1 MKKKPNRR
9 LDFLPNVQNKYSIRK
24 FTVGA
29 ASILVGATLIFGAG
43 QEEAKAAESDQTVT
57 NQDNTSSTTDTTEQP
72 STEEKATS
80 ENITTDESS
89 AEEKEVSESAT
100 TDQQST
106 ETKEVSDNT
115 ETSQQ
120 SSQKEK
126 EISES
131 TTTEQPSPEE
141 KAANES
147 TQTDEPSTE
156 EKAANESTQTDEP
169 STEEK
174 AADESTQTDESSA
187 EEKAADESTQT
198 DKSSSEEKA
207 AESTQTDESSAEE
220 KAADESTQTDK
231 SSSEEKAAES
241 TQTDESSSE
250 EKEANDSTETN
261 QPSLDK
267 HETTS
272 DVIEQPEASASI
284 QTISEELNV
293 SSDDTVQALENIGV
307 DTSNASEVE
316 AIAALIQNDYAN
328 NSNETPVATPLNVN
342 SATTRNEETT
352 NTLRPRL
359 FAAMALAADTPTNDN
374 VSNTDNNQIIEADAI
389 KNGYINSPTDATNAA
404 NTLSGRAWV
413 VDNNTGTPS
422 TMSNGLSPVPEG
434 TSVYMQWIDKDGV
447 TSPIYK
453 ASTTNSLGKSEA
465 SQVGP
470 GAYAFDLRTPYVDA
484 NGKEHKYRA
493 VDGQYYR
500 IWIEDY
506 KTQNGNT
513 ATMLR
518 TAGGFL
524 PGSYVNS
531 VTGNN
536 IGQFPLIGTNMQRT
550 GIFMGVEPD
559 GEYMT
564 RPKSEWIHDT
574 QGADRPL
581 STNSIH
587 GRVWLETGTGGDLA
601 NSATGP
607 NYNPLASDRIADGY
621 TVVFSTLTDE
631 GVQAY
636 KNQVESLPEA
646 EQAEATKTLLTDHPE
661 YISATVYGE
670 TNADGYYTLHFPSDT
685 KINNDYIYGYVMNPN
700 GENVLGYSNFISPV
714 FNPAFQAGSSFTPQ
728 TAPVPKPAKG
738 GWYNVNFALVPTADT
753 KIDIVKYNNTTQPA
767 QPGDTVNIDL
777 SGSQLSPLPTHIE
790 WRDSNGNVV
799 QKTDDITS
807 YTDGEQKG
815 TFVVPNT
822 AKAGDVYTV
831 YLVSGGKDVGSDS
844 FVVATQEKS
853 YHPKTNEVTKDY
865 GTPTT
870 EEDVT
875 GAVTIPDYPSE
886 KGTPTITVDDPST
899 LPDGNT
905 PGTVDVPVTVTYPDG
920 TEDHV
925 TVPVTTNEQADN
937 DAYQPTTDE
946 VTKDYGT
953 PTTEEDVT
961 GAVTIPDYPSEKGTP
976 TITVDDPSTLPD
988 GNTPGTVEVPV
999 TVTYPDGTEDHVTV
1013 PVTTNE
1019 QADNDAYQPTTD
1031 EVTKD
1036 YGTPTTEE
1044 DVTGAV
1050 TIPDYPSEKGTP
1062 TITVD
1067 DPSTLPDGNTPGTVD
1082 VPVTVTYP
1090 DGTEDHVTVP
1100 VTTNEQ
1106 ADNDAYQP
1114 TTDEV
1119 TKDYGTP
1126 TTEEDVTVAVTLPD
1140 YPSEKEQ
1147 PVITVDNP
1155 DQLPDGNTPGTT
1167 EVDVTVTYPD
1177 GTKDHVKVPVTVG
1190 EEADNDAYDPNVE
1203 EVNKDYGTPTTE
1215 EDVTGAV
1222 TVPDYPSEKEQPVI
1236 TVDNPDQ
1243 LPDGNTPGTTEVDVT
1258 VTYPDGTKDHV
1269 KVPVTVGEEAD
1280 NDAYDPN
1287 VEEVNKD
1294 YGTPTTEEDVTGA
1307 VTVPDYPS
1315 EKEQPVITVDNPDQL
1330 PDGNTPGTTEVDVTV
1345 TYPDGTKDHVKVPVT
1360 VGEEAD
1366 NDAYDPNVEEVNK
1379 DYGTPTT
1386 EEDVTGAVTV
1396 PDYPSEKE
1404 QPVITVDNPDQLP
1417 DGNTPGTTEVDV
1429 TVTYPDGTKDHVKVP
1444 VTVGEEAD
1452 NDAYDPNVEEVNK
1465 DYGTPTTEEDVTGAV
1480 TVPDYPSEKEQPVIT
1495 VDNPDQLP
1503 DGNTPGTTEVDVTVT
1518 YPDGTKDHV
1527 KVPVTVGEEADN
1539 DAYDPNVEEVNKD
1552 YGTPTTEEDVT
1563 GAVTV
1568 PDYPSEKEQP
1578 VITVDDPNQLPDGN
1592 TPGTTEVDVTVTYPD
1607 GTKDHVKVPVI
1618 VGEETQANTN
1628 DPGYDNV
1635 TVDPGETVKVPQ
1647 TGDNTMPDGTQ
1658 YEIDKSKVPSD
1669 WEVTVDHNTGELTV
1683 KPSEDAV
1690 PGTSIVIPVTVTY
1703 PDGSTEEVSTTIT
1716 VGDVIDIPAPTVN
1729 PVDDNDTE
1737 VTGTD
1742 GTPGNTIVVTFP
1754 DGSTSEGNIDKDG
1767 NWTVDIPDGVDLD
1780 KGDVITVVEKDKD
1793 GKVSTPTKVVVGE
1806 NCDNP
1811 SNGDNS
1817 GDGAGNDSSDG
1828 DNSEDGTGNDS
1839 SDGDNSGD
1847 GAGNDSSDGDNSED
1861 GADKGSSNEDN
1872 SKDEEGNNSLDSN
1885 NSVEGNKDSLTD
1897 NNATTDSNNTASVN
1911 NTDQT
1916 DSNNDVSELNED
1928 NNTSNNTHKQN
1939 NSEAKALP
1947 ETGNNEQNNGT
1958 LLGSLFA
1965 ATGALFL
1972 AGKRRKNRTDKK

>member
-961 GAVTIPDYPSEKGTP
+961 V
-976 TITVDDPSTLPD
+976 
-988 GNTPGTVEVPV
+988 
-999 TVTYPDGTEDHVTV
+999 
-1013 PVTTNE
+1013 
-1019 QADNDAYQPTTD
+1019 
-1031 EVTKD
+1031 
-1036 YGTPTTEE
+1036 
-1044 DVTGAV
+1044 
-1050 TIPDYPSEKGTP
+1050 
-1062 TITVD
+1062 
-1067 DPSTLPDGNTPGTVD
+1067 
-1082 VPVTVTYP
+1082 
-1090 DGTEDHVTVP
+1090 
-1100 VTTNEQ
+1100 
-1106 ADNDAYQP
+1106 
-1114 TTDEV
+1114 
-1119 TKDYGTP
+1119 
-1126 TTEEDVTVAVTLPD
+1126 
-1140 YPSEKEQ
+1140 
-1147 PVITVDNP
+1147 
-1155 DQLPDGNTPGTT
+1155 
-1167 EVDVTVTYPD
+1167 
-1177 GTKDHVKVPVTVG
+1177 
-1190 EEADNDAYDPNVE
+1190 
-1203 EVNKDYGTPTTE
+1203 
-1215 EDVTGAV
+1215 AV

-1315 EKEQPVITVDNPDQL
+1315 EKEQPVITVDNPD
-1330 PDGNTPGTTEVDVTV
+1330 
-1345 TYPDGTKDHVKVPVT
+1345 
-1360 VGEEAD
+1360 
-1366 NDAYDPNVEEVNK
+1366 
-1379 DYGTPTT
+1379 
-1386 EEDVTGAVTV
+1386 
-1396 PDYPSEKE
+1396 
-1404 QPVITVDNPDQLP
+1404 
-1417 DGNTPGTTEVDV
+1417 
-1429 TVTYPDGTKDHVKVP
+1429 
-1444 VTVGEEAD
+1444 
-1452 NDAYDPNVEEVNK
+1452 
-1465 DYGTPTTEEDVTGAV
+1465 
-1480 TVPDYPSEKEQPVIT
+1480 
-1495 VDNPDQLP
+1495 
-1503 DGNTPGTTEVDVTVT
+1503 
-1518 YPDGTKDHV
+1518 
-1527 KVPVTVGEEADN
+1527 
-1539 DAYDPNVEEVNKD
+1539 
-1552 YGTPTTEEDVT
+1552 
-1563 GAVTV
+1563 
-1568 PDYPSEKEQP
+1568 
-1578 VITVDDPNQLPDGN
+1578 QLPDGN